1 MLKEFVND
9 VILRNRPEH
18 TIIEEYGAYF
28 GSKQYEGTYSDANK
42 VYKIKKNECVDNKVR
57 SAKAFIEYIKEELK
71 RRKNTTGL
79 FATARIHMQGGNF
92 RADCNYNEGCCL
104 YERLHSEQFNTL
116 EAYNGQVLDHE
127 GFLIMLQ
134 KLKPSIED
142 FSELYKRCSK
152 IRIVGR
158 SEVNS
163 TPIFDDSGEAES
175 GYRCQYRLSDGTDEE
190 AVLPADFYVSL
201 PFVKAGERQYT
212 YHVELLFFNTKSS
225 EIAVKV
231 QVTDWETNFEQ
242 AIIDEAADIKE
253 ALSEYTDLLVLA
265 DF

>member
-1 MLKEFVND
+1 MIKEFIKD

-18 TIIEEYGAYF
+18 TDIKEYGVYF
-28 GSKQYEGTYSDANK
+28 GSKQYEATYSDSDK
-42 VYKIKKNECVDNKVR
+42 TYKIKKNEYNNNKVR

-71 RRKNTTGL
+71 RRDNKTGK
-79 FATARIHMQGGNF
+79 FATARIHMQGGDFN
-92 RADCNYNEGCCL
+92 ADCNFNDGFCL

-116 EAYNGQVLDHE
+116 EHYNGKVLDHE
-127 GFLIMLQ
+127 EFLIMLQ
-134 KLKPSIED
+134 KLKPSIEY
-142 FSELYKRCSK
+142 FSELYKRCSQ

-163 TPIFDDSGEAES
+163 TPIFDESGEAES

-190 AVLPADFYVSL
+190 ALLPADFYVSL
-201 PFVKAGERQYT
+201 PFVKAGEREYT
-212 YHVELLFFNTKSS
+212 YHVELLFFNTKSN
-225 EIAVKV
+225 EIAVKI
-231 QVTDWETNFEQ
+231 QVTDWETNFEE

-253 ALSEYTDLLVLA
+253 ALSEYTELLILA